1 MRKLDVVAI
10 LFFVLSL
17 ARPEKV
23 EAAPSDLA
31 SFVGADIFH
40 GKTPGKN
47 AKNWIMLI
55 TLTPRNSPPP
65 ILLISPTKID
75 VEAPQKLIRLS
86 RAQYASFARYT
97 RATRCQQTSGGFLP
111 SQALEA
117 TERANGKTRGLCRM
131 SLPTACRYLTG
142 IRTVHAIGW
151 MEQKWEPVRNM
162 SVDIGCK
169 RITGPD

>member
-1 MRKLDVVAI
+1 MGKRNVFAI

-31 SFVGADIFH
+31 SFAGADFFH

-55 TLTPRNSPPP
+55 TLTPRSSAPP
-65 ILLISPTKID
+65 IFLISPTTIV
-75 VEAPQKLIRLS
+75 VEAPQILIQLS

-97 RATRCQQTSGGFLP
+97 RAYRCQQTSGDYLP
-111 SQALEA
+111 AEFLEA
-117 TERANGKTRGLCRM
+117 TEHTNGKTRVLCRM
-131 SLPTACRYLTG
+131 SQVAACRYLTG
-142 IRTVHAIGW
+142 IRAFHAIGRV
-151 MEQKWEPVRNM
+151 ESLRYV
-162 SVDIGCK
+162 SVNNIGCK
-169 RITGPD
+169 